1 MKMKRTSISGVLDA
15 ARQPSDQEGH
25 HGDGRQPRDDRPG
38 RPRVKARP
46 GDVPGVQ
53 GQGRGAEEGGSPE

>member
-25 HGDGRQPRDDRPG
+25 HGDGRQQGHDGAR
-38 RPRVKARP
+38 RPRLQAGPRHLP
-46 GDVPGVQ
+46 GS
-53 GQGRGAEEGGSPE
+53 R